1 MNWVVTSLL
10 MFLSSIVYY
19 LVLKLALNEK
29 VDNKLYMVANFFFP
43 AILFLIINTI
53 TKTPI
58 LIPLK
63 YIIILITSALVF
75 SYIGSRTSYTAQE
88 YISNP
93 GYSLVIQKSYA
104 IYTWIASIFLFQGE
118 FSLRKF
124 LAVIIVIFSAMI
136 VSLSDNKK
144 LKIKNSLWVVYSI
157 IAFFCF
163 GSSALI
169 NKYIFLSGVVSN
181 TTILFWLLSTVFS
194 ISFFD
199 LLISHKKIKS
209 SFNKKNLFI
218 LLLIGLTATSFYF
231 FKQVSEVNAPNV
243 GYVSAINGSS
253 QAFFTVVV
261 ALIFKDHLS
270 WKKFAGVLGITAGIL
285 LIIL

>member
-1 MNWVVTSLL
+1 MNWVITSLL
-10 MFLSSIVYY
+10 MFISSIVYY
-19 LVLKLALNEK
+19 IVLKVALDSK
-29 VDNKLYMVANFFFP
+29 IDNKLYMVANFFLP
-43 AILFLIINTI
+43 AILFLMINII

-63 YIIILITSALVF
+63 YIIILVASAFIF
-75 SYIGSRTSYTAQE
+75 SYIGSKISYTAQD

-163 GSSALI
+163 GSSALV
-169 NKYIFLSGVVSN
+169 NKYIFLSGVVSS
-181 TTILFWLLSTVFS
+181 TTILFWSLSTVFF

-199 LLISHKKIKS
+199 LLAGHKKITS
-209 SFNKKNLFI
+209 NFNKKNLFI
-218 LLLIGLTATSFYF
+218 LLLIGLTATSFYL
-231 FKQVSEVNAPNV
+231 FKQISEVSAPNV

-253 QAFFTVVV
+253 QAFFTVII
-261 ALIFKDHLS
+261 ALIFKDRLS
-270 WKKFAGVLGITAGIL
+270 WKKFAGVLGITLGIL
-285 LIIL
+285 VIIL